1 MAKYTFICEYDDK
14 TKVTYE
20 TTEYNLYEL
29 LADIEQFLRGTGFT
43 LPGTLT
49 FESERESFDDWSN
62 NNHCDVC
69 GFEKNVMRCHDCGDI
84 NCPKESW

>member
-1 MAKYTFICEYDDK
+1 MAKYTFICEYEDE

-29 LADIEQFLRGTGFT
+29 LADFEQFLRGAGFA

-49 FESERESFDDWSN
+49 FESIRESFDDEK
-62 NNHCDVC
+62 CEVC

-84 NCPKESW
+84 QCPKESW